1 MSDKSYLDVGFDYS
15 TDTLSPEEKA
25 SVLAWYRELHDHGDL
40 DLSPFARFGVEHDPV
55 GFKALKR
62 HVEALGRTALPV
74 GPMVLLWVYTYTAL
88 GNGKGALYEIVA
100 ARALGA
106 SKAQVLET
114 VHLAALA
121 GGPLALN
128 PLGEIAHEYL
138 LEWRDEEDGR
148 GLDWPDA
155 WAADVDVFR
164 SGIDLNADGLT
175 AAELDLLRA
184 WNRRLYGE
192 VPPSVE
198 LAARANAAACK
209 TQQAR
214 LEKAVKGA
222 VPAQLIPLLWLHHAA
237 IRQAPI
243 PIRRALRLARSLG
256 VQRDHVES
264 TLFWAA
270 VYGGDVVFEAA
281 VDAAGDVLDA
291 WRSAPT

>member
-1 MSDKSYLDVGFDYS
+1 VSDESYLDVGFDYS
-15 TDTLSPEEKA
+15 SDTLSPEEKA

-40 DLSPFARFGVEHDPV
+40 DLSPFARFGVEHDPT

-138 LEWRDEEDGR
+138 LEWRGEDDAAV
-148 GLDWPDA
+148 LEWPEG
-155 WAADVDVFR
+155 WTADVDVFR
-164 SGIDLNADGLT
+164 SGIDLNADGLA

-198 LAARANAAACK
+198 LAARVDPAACK

-214 LEKAVKGA
+214 LEKAVTGA
-222 VPAQLIPLLWLHHAA
+222 IPAQLIPLLWLHHAA
-237 IRQAPI
+237 IRQTPI
-243 PIRRALRLARSLG
+243 PLRRALQLARSLG
-256 VQRDHVES
+256 VAREHVES
-264 TLFWAA
+264 TLLWAA
-270 VYGGDVVFEAA
+270 VYGGDVVLEAA
-281 VDAAGDVLDA
+281 LAAAGDVVDG
-291 WRSAPT
+291 WRSAPR

>member
-1 MSDKSYLDVGFDYS
+1 MDSVKNIFAI
-15 TDTLSPEEKA
+15 PELRKR
-25 SVLAWYRELHDHGDL
+25 VLFTFGLLAVY
-40 DLSPFARFGVEHDPV
+40 RFG
-55 GFKALKR
+55 
-62 HVEALGRTALPV
+62 
-74 GPMVLLWVYTYTAL
+74 
-88 GNGKGALYEIVA
+88 
-100 ARALGA
+100 
-106 SKAQVLET
+106 SKIPT
-114 VHLAALA
+114 
-121 GGPLALN
+121 P
-128 PLGEIAHEYL
+128 
-138 LEWRDEEDGR
+138 
-148 GLDWPDA
+148 
-155 WAADVDVFR
+155 
-164 SGIDLNADGLT
+164 GINADAL
-175 AAELDLLRA
+175 
-184 WNRRLYGE
+184 
-192 VPPSVE
+192 VE